1 MEERLLRLV
10 LTFIDQYAILITV
23 KITIINILTH
33 DYWDVTPS
41 VCQFVE
47 DK

>member
-1 MEERLLRLV
+1 MV
-10 LTFIDQYAILITV
+10 LTLIDQYGILITV

-33 DYWDVTPS
+33 DYRDVTQII
-41 VCQFVE
+41 CQFVE